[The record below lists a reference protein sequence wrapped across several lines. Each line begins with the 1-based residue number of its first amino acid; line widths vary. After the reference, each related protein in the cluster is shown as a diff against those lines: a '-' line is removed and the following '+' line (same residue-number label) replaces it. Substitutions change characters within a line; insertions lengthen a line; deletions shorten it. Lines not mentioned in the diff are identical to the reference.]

1 MRGLLH
7 NWKIPICYFVTG
19 GPIHSDNLKN
29 IVVEVVSKLQN
40 IGYIPKVLV
49 CDQASN
55 NRALFKL
62 LGACKD
68 QPPIEI
74 GNQRIFTVFDTP
86 HLLKSLRN
94 NFLNKKLTFFADS
107 NQISWQDI
115 EYTYN
120 IDRTNVRARCMVK
133 ITDVHINPNN
143 FQKMR
148 VKLAAQIF
156 SNSVASAISTAKSV
170 GQLHT
175 KTAPHT
181 AEFLKIINNIF
192 DGLNSKYCS
201 DSNPN
206 RKPMS
211 TLSKS
216 TENLKAGLEYL
227 KKIKVF
233 ENQKERNNIHCL
245 HGFQWTILS
254 VLCLWEELQKY
265 NVSYLLTS
273 FLNQDPLENVFFI
286 VRNRGGYNPTP
297 SVNNGNCEI
306 AQTDNLDLT
315 HEVTSVEISDES
327 IETQTVHVEQSL
339 DMQKENNDNQ
349 ILSTAHSSKC
359 SITNLETCALTYV
372 AGYIYYKIIKNLN
385 CSKCQEDLLKD
396 NKILLQKHELMLL
409 FRDYGANEEIKFLQR
424 PSDLFVNITTILLE
438 KFHEAFNLFKKDV
451 SKRNIVYATSSTQ
464 TEDTQHFEASP
475 VKKSKSAEDKCH
487 FVVIS
492 NLTPIYTP
500 IQVVHYIKEKLGIKE
515 FIRCY
520 ALLKDANTVTG
531 SSFKI
536 GIKSKTSIDL
546 LFNKEIWP
554 PGANIK
560 WSTESSCSEPTT
572 SSEANMKPKHT
583 RSPVSLEIQLPFQ
596 PASVFYDGYTNT
608 SVKLLL
614 ASEGL
619 PTKTEELRKILLEF
633 NDA

>member
-1 MRGLLH
+1 MMRGLLH

-68 QPPIEI
+68 QPAIEI

-273 FLNQDPLENVFFI
+273 FLNQDPLENFFSI

-297 SVNNGNCEI
+297 SVSQLRIAIKHNTNIKLKIALDNGNCEI

-359 SITNLETCALTYV
+359 SITNLETCAVTYV

-424 PSDLFVNITTILLE
+424 PSDLFVTITTILLE
-438 KFHEAFNLFKKDV
+438 KFHEAFNLFKVDNAVFEKIETYVTNHILLTTNWLKSCEDHKRKIIKFLV
-451 SKRNIVYATSSTQ
+451 KIKLFKTCQWYNVNESKQKTKREKIHRKLLIF
-464 TEDTQHFEASP
+464 D
-475 VKKSKSAEDKCH
+475 KSKGKQTSKCKN
-487 FVVIS
+487 S
-492 NLTPIYTP
+492 TSKQQK
-500 IQVVHYIKEKLGIKE
+500 IQQTDSH
-515 FIRCY
+515 
-520 ALLKDANTVTG
+520 
-531 SSFKI
+531 
-536 GIKSKTSIDL
+536 KSKQ
-546 LFNKEIWP
+546 
-554 PGANIK
+554 
-560 WSTESSCSEPTT
+560 
-572 SSEANMKPKHT
+572 T
-583 RSPVSLEIQLPFQ
+583 RNV
-596 PASVFYDGYTNT
+596 TNC
-608 SVKLLL
+608 
-614 ASEGL
+614 
-619 PTKTEELRKILLEF
+619 I
-633 NDA
+633 